1 MIDSLLLNGK
11 RQLCQVYSGRLQVQQ
26 YITNSTHKRG
36 RDKANG
42 AMNFD
47 YQCKGITLPIIY
59 SPRLG
64 FLHYNLTATS

>member
-47 YQCKGITLPIIY
+47 IY
-59 SPRLG
+59 DIYEL
-64 FLHYNLTATS
+64 

>member
-1 MIDSLLLNGK
+1 LLNGK

-47 YQCKGITLPIIY
+47 YQCKGITLNQSCVKTRIIK
-59 SPRLG
+59 
-64 FLHYNLTATS
+64 NLNIRRALLL